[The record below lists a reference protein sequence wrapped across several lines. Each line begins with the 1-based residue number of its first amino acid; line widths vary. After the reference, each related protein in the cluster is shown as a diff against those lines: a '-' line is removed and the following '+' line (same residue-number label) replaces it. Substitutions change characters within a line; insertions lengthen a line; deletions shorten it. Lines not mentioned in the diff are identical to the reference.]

1 MDYPHFS
8 RAIGFLVVLVLAGC
22 GQAGP
27 EAPQPT
33 ELSSSDRIA
42 TRVAEER
49 SVVETLTAAV
59 PTNVA
64 SIPTEAPPPPPTAA
78 PPAPTEVPPPPP
90 TAASPA
96 PTEVPP
102 PPPTAAS
109 PAPTEVPPPP
119 PTAAP
124 PPPTEAPLP
133 TEEPA
138 AYRDV
143 NFGGTPRPDEIPG
156 GARYTLRIAGADGE
170 EDGKPIVR
178 TRFAIRLSVRIPAD
192 ARRDGDGI
200 SVVEYS
206 ISGNRGTSYT
216 RSERNAS
223 YCSFGG
229 GEPDCQLQSLTDD
242 WPDDEYFVNMK
253 IKPKDESIGEIN
265 WNFTFIIRR

>member
-22 GQAGP
+22 GQASP

-49 SVVETLTAAV
+49 SVAETLTAAV
-59 PTNVA
+59 PNSVA
-64 SIPTEAPPPPPTAA
+64 SIPTEAPPAPTAA
-78 PPAPTEVPPPPP
+78 PPAPTG
-90 TAASPA
+90 A
-96 PTEVPP
+96 
-102 PPPTAAS
+102 
-109 PAPTEVPPPP
+109 PPPP

-124 PPPTEAPLP
+124 PPPTEVPPPPPTAAPAPPTEAPLP
-133 TEEPA
+133 TEEPV

-178 TRFAIRLSVRIPAD
+178 TRFAILLSVRIPAD

-206 ISGNRGTSYT
+206 ISGNRGTLYT
-216 RSERNAS
+216 RTERNAS

-229 GEPDCQLQSLTDD
+229 GEPDCTLQSLTDD

-265 WNFTFIIRR
+265 WNFTFIIRRQG